1 MNESSK
7 QQLGGKT
14 MKNFKNILCL
24 VLALVMVLG
33 LAACGKKQAEE
44 TKPAETKPA
53 ETKPAEGGETT
64 PADPFAEAVE
74 LTWVL
79 NLPAANTAQAEVE
92 AELKRIVKE
101 AINVDLKCE
110 WLPNNDYFTQLGTI
124 VTTGSGWD
132 IACVNGALFN
142 ANVGR
147 NAFLDLKPYLD
158 NGTLATVQTELP
170 ADALTA
176 GAFGD
181 GIYAISSTKDIGSVY
196 NNIINVEMLDKI
208 GIPVPEERPTR
219 RSLYEWEKQVNAKF
233 REDPANAQAHPLF
246 GCNTNMFN
254 DYFFDTIIAGN
265 SAMGA
270 MAVTNVKGLEEYG
283 CGDKTD
289 VSTVYCTVFTPEF
302 EQWMYERYDMTA
314 DGVIYGYPAQDSDP
328 KWFQNGDM
336 MMNGNQGLIEL
347 DPDTY
352 MGTGNFHVELYN
364 CTEGLIYTGYLH
376 AGMYAI
382 NAACENPDRA
392 AALMEMMYASEEIHN
407 LLAFGIEGADK
418 DWTDVDNDGVIEFGA
433 RNQDAAA
440 RAWYA
445 WYPFRNCAVMVGKA
459 APGSSPEFIQHMRDM
474 NNSMTVSQN
483 VGFVVDQ
490 TNIQTEVAALTNVM
504 KEYQDRCKFPI
515 TLGSRENV
523 TAMIEEL
530 RAKLTA
536 NGIEKVLAEVQ
547 AQLDAF
553 HAGK

>member
-1 MNESSK
+1 
-7 QQLGGKT
+7 

-53 ETKPAEGGETT
+53 ETKPAGGEET
-64 PADPFAEAVE
+64 PADPYAEAVS
-74 LTWVL
+74 LTWIL
-79 NLPAANTAQAEVE
+79 NEPATHNTAKAEVE
-92 AELKRIVKE
+92 AALKAMVKE
-101 AINVDLKCE
+101 AINVDLTCE
-110 WLPNNDYFTQLGTI
+110 WLPNSDYFTQLGTI

-132 IACVNGALFN
+132 ICCVNGSLFN

-147 NAFLDLKPYLD
+147 NAFLDLKPYLED
-158 NGTLATVQTELP
+158 GTLATVQTELP
-170 ADALTA
+170 AEALTA

-196 NNIINVEMLDKI
+196 NILINREMYEHY
-208 GIPVPEERPTR
+208 GIELPEERATHR
-219 RSLYEWEKQVNAKF
+219 AIDGWKQEVNAAY
-233 REDPANAQAHPLF
+233 RAEVGDDAYPLF
-246 GCNTNMFN
+246 GIQTNMFN
-254 DYFFDTIIAGN
+254 SYFYDTIISGN
-265 SAMGA
+265 SALGA
-270 MAVTNVKGLEEYG
+270 IAVTNVKGLEEWG

-289 VSTVYCTVFTPEF
+289 VSTVYCTVFTEQF
-302 EQWMYERYDMTA
+302 EEWMYERYDMTV

-328 KWFQNGDM
+328 KWWNNGERM
-336 MMNGNQGLIEL
+336 MSGNQGLIEL

-352 MGTGNFHVELYN
+352 MSTGNFHVDLYN
-364 CTEGLIYTGYLH
+364 MTEGLIYTGYLH

-392 AALMEMMYASEEIHN
+392 VALMEMMYSSADMHN

-433 RNQDAAA
+433 RNQDASG

-459 APGSSPEFIQHMRDM
+459 APGSSPEFIQKMRDM

-490 TNIQTEVAALTNVM
+490 TNIQTEVAAITNIF
-504 KEYQDRCKFPI
+504 KEYADRVKYPI
-515 TLGSRENV
+515 TLGDRENV
-523 TAMIEEL
+523 GKMIEEV
-530 RAKLTA
+530 RAKLIA
-536 NGIEKVLAEVQ
+536 NGIETVLAEVQ
-547 AQLDAF
+547 TQLDAF